1 MSRRSERRPG
11 TDSPSVGVTG
21 GRPHVVAVV
30 VPEPADAVALVGL
43 EPAGAEIAV
52 VALRAGAKEG
62 RAALDRALA
71 AAADRGCGVLGA
83 PRVLSGR
90 DSGDTVAALLD
101 ELRDLAPERL
111 HTLDPD
117 PVHLSYDR
125 ASGMPE
131 YGVPP
136 AHAETAAYAL
146 AAARA
151 WQAESGR
158 LLSVDCH
165 RAGSDP
171 GLGAASCRRYPAPV
185 TWLSAGFDGRLTAF
199 LPTAA
204 GLVRRYQDALGRWTG
219 SEPVEGAGLLPGL
232 SVVRGPHGFP
242 HVFGLRRTARGDG
255 GVDIEVVHAAQYRTD
270 GPPTPWH
277 SLGGPNRGDW
287 RRGRAVGFPAAAFDV
302 TGGLHVFV
310 RNFGHSISRRGQAA
324 DGSWTDWEHLG
335 GTRVGDDLVAV
346 TAPHGG
352 VEVYARRRD
361 APGAVRWFPGG
372 PGGAWSEDP
381 ALPFAPRPGTL
392 TPAPEAGAVLFR
404 DLHTNEA
411 CLWRPGMP
419 APCPLGEARGSGPL
433 GAVRGVEHDGWAY
446 SVLTAAGPDG
456 NCLVGAYPEG
466 RPDTGVWWQD
476 LEAPS
481 YEAPAATVSRTGQL
495 TVAARPPGRRL
506 VLARRDDRAGGFSF
520 DDWRPARS

>member
-11 TDSPSVGVTG
+11 TESASVAAG

-30 VPEPADAVALVGL
+30 VPEPADAVALVDL

-52 VALRAGAKEG
+52 VALRAGTQEG
-62 RAALDRALA
+62 RGALDRALA

-83 PRVLSGR
+83 PRVLNGR
-90 DSGDTVAALLD
+90 DSADTVAALLD
-101 ELRDLAPERL
+101 ELRDLGPDRL

-117 PVHLSYDR
+117 PVHISFDR

-131 YGVPP
+131 YDVPP
-136 AHAETAAYAL
+136 VHAETAAQAL
-146 AAARA
+146 DAARA

-158 LLSVDCH
+158 PLSVDCH

-171 GLGAASCRRYPAPV
+171 GLGAASCRRYPAPA

-204 GLVRRYQDALGRWTG
+204 GLVRRYQDASGRWSG
-219 SEPVEGAGLLPGL
+219 PEPVEGTGLLPGL
-232 SVVRGPHGFP
+232 FVARDPQGFP

-255 GVDIEVVHAAQYRTD
+255 GVDVEVVHTAQYRTD
-270 GPPTPWH
+270 GPLTPWH

-287 RRGRAVGFPAAAFDV
+287 RRGRAVGFPAAAFDAA
-302 TGGLHVFV
+302 GGLYVFV
-310 RNFGHSISRRGQAA
+310 RNFGHSISLRGQAA
-324 DGSWTDWEHLG
+324 DGSWAAWEHLG
-335 GTRVGDDLVAV
+335 GTRVADDLVAV

-352 VEVYARRRD
+352 VEVYARKRD

-372 PGGAWSEDP
+372 PGGAWAEDP

-392 TPAPEAGAVLFR
+392 TPAPEPGAVLFR
-404 DLHTNEA
+404 DLHTNEV
-411 CLWRPGMP
+411 CWWQPGMP
-419 APCPLGEARGSGPL
+419 APCPLDEARGAGPL
-433 GAVRGVEHDGWAY
+433 GAVRGVRRDGWPY

-456 NCLVGAYPEG
+456 SCLVGAYPEG
-466 RPDTGVWWQD
+466 RPDAGVWWQD
-476 LEAPS
+476 LGARS
-481 YEAPAATVSRTGQL
+481 YEMPAAAASRTGGL
-495 TVAARPPGRRL
+495 TVAARPPGRSL
-506 VLARRDDRAGGFSF
+506 LLAGRDEQAGGFSF
-520 DDWRPARS
+520 GDWLSARR